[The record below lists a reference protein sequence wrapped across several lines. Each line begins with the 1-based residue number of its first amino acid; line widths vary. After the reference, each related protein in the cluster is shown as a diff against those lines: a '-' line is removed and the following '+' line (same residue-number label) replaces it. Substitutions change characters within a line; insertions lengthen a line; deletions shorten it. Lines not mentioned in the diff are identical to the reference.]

1 MAKLTPQ
8 DMAISIAYRKCQA
21 KQFGDLH
28 QRMKYV
34 VELMQQAREV
44 IPNDLWHAIYDLET
58 EAMHYPPQRPPY
70 WRRTMSL
77 NEV

>member
-1 MAKLTPQ
+1 
-8 DMAISIAYRKCQA
+8 
-21 KQFGDLH
+21 
-28 QRMKYV
+28 MKYV

-70 WRRTMSL
+70 GRRTMSL